1 MRHNLTDLDYK
12 RWDFHCETVPVV
24 YVKPNVSLNLNVMQK
39 WKLQAFLLLTIVFF
53 CSIPAFSQTM
63 DWTKQV
69 ITVNS
74 GRFEFAPPIQ
84 DYVTAQTF
92 NLSEQTSSEF
102 NTIFTQSAQDILV
115 SGNIA
120 YVNAQDSIIKYNLNT
135 FQRVAAIAD
144 SGLGK
149 LAIYNNRLIVSKQ
162 YPLSRYFV
170 EVLDTTDL
178 SIIAQVDDISGD
190 CSGIAVTSDTVY
202 VAVNGGWMGT
212 EGKIAV
218 IDPSTWTMIREINFG
233 AEAVG
238 IYNLYA
244 FGGKIYSVNKTPYG
258 MPAIGSI
265 SIYDPSNGSHINKM
279 IGVKVGNGTGIK
291 DAILYVMMNEGI
303 GSFNLTSLEIED
315 TTIVSDPGSA
325 MFMYILSSLVDTIND
340 RLYSNIGDFMTPG
353 YCLVSDLT
361 GDSITSY
368 PTGISSDVVG
378 IDYRAYPIGIADYNN
393 DLSLLSIYPN
403 PCAEKITLSY
413 TGKQHIGEIM
423 ILDVYGKSVYNQAG
437 KLSASGKQE
446 IAVGELPSGLYCL
459 VLKTSGNPVIAKFIK
474 H

>member
-1 MRHNLTDLDYK
+1 MLYNLTDLDYK

-24 YVKPNVSLNLNVMQK
+24 FLKLNFFLKLNLMKKV
-39 WKLQAFLLLTIVFF
+39 KLPAFLILAIVILHP
-53 CSIPAFSQTM
+53 IPVFSQTM
-63 DWTKQV
+63 DWTKQI

-84 DYVTAQTF
+84 DYVTAQAY

-149 LAIYNNRLIVSKQ
+149 LALYNNRLIVSKQ

-170 EVLDTTDL
+170 EVLDTADL
-178 SIIAQVDDISGD
+178 SIIAQVDHISGD

-218 IDPSTWTMIREINFG
+218 IDPSSWSLIREINFG

-244 FGGKIYSVNKTPYG
+244 FGGKIFSVNKTPYG

-265 SIYDPSNGSHINKM
+265 SIYDPSNGSQINRM

-291 DAILYVMMNEGI
+291 DSILYVMMNEGI
-303 GSFNLTSLEIED
+303 GSFNLSSLEIED
-315 TTIVSDPGSA
+315 TTIVNDPGSA
-325 MFMYILSSLVDTIND
+325 MFTYILSSLVDTIND
-340 RLYSNIGDFMTPG
+340 RFYSNIGDFMTPG
-353 YCLVSDLT
+353 YCLVSSLT

-378 IDYRAYPIGIADYNN
+378 IDYRANPIGIGDYKN
-393 DLSLLSIYPN
+393 DLPVLSVYPN
-403 PCAEKITLSY
+403 PCAELITISY
-413 TGKQHIGEIM
+413 SGNRQIGAMTIT
-423 ILDVYGKSVYNQAG
+423 DAYGKTVFSQDDQPG
-437 KLSASGKQE
+437 ESGKQE
-446 IAVGELPSGLYCL
+446 ISVGHLAAGLYFL
-459 VLKTSGNPVIAKFIK
+459 VLKSSGGPVIAKFIK
-474 H
+474 Q